1 MRTVKKNNNLII
13 TILIITIFI
22 VTIFVLLHILEFYK
36 SKTLTGTIINNN
48 SNYFEIITEND
59 SIYKFNYKT
68 IFDISD
74 NIKITYNK
82 KLDDSK
88 SIQKINIKQINKE
101 NITVD
106 IDNRA
111 LKLLNSMTLKEKIG
125 QLLLIRTPKIDKID
139 TIKKYNP
146 AGYILFQRDIK
157 NKTKEEL
164 INEISLFQE
173 TANIPMFIAIDEEG
187 GTVSRLSTNKNIV
200 KDPFLSPQELYKKGG
215 FEKIREDAIIKIN
228 LLKELGINMNLA
240 PVADIS
246 TDPTSFIYE
255 RSFGKN
261 KNETAKYIETV
272 LKNQSNDVSYVLK
285 HFPGY
290 SNNLDTHKGLAIDNR
305 PYKII
310 KNNDFLPFKV
320 GIKNG
325 ANAIMISHNIITSI
339 DNKPATLSRNIH
351 NILRNEL
358 NFNGII
364 ITDDMSMGAIKKYN
378 TNTPYIDS
386 VLAGNNV
393 IIVTDYI
400 DAYEE
405 IYNAV
410 IEDKITEELISKL
423 VLKTLQFKLNLNL
436 YN

>member
-68 IFDISD
+68 IFDIGD

-261 KNETAKYIETV
+261 KNETAKYIKTV

-325 ANAIMISHNIITSI
+325 ANAIMVSHNIITSI

>member
-68 IFDISD
+68 IFDIGD

-261 KNETAKYIETV
+261 KNETAKYIKTV
-272 LKNQSNDVSYVLK
+272 LKTQSNDVSYVLK

-325 ANAIMISHNIITSI
+325 ANAIMVSHNIITSI

>member
-68 IFDISD
+68 IFDIGD

-106 IDNRA
+106 IDNKA

-325 ANAIMISHNIITSI
+325 ANAIMVSHNIITSI

>member
-68 IFDISD
+68 IFDIGD

-101 NITVD
+101 NITID
-106 IDNRA
+106 IDNKA

-125 QLLLIRTPKIDKID
+125 QLLLIRTPKIDKIN

-164 INEISLFQE
+164 ISEISLFQE

-215 FEKIREDAIIKIN
+215 FKKIREDAIIKIN

-261 KNETAKYIETV
+261 KNETAKYIKTV
-272 LKNQSNDVSYVLK
+272 LKTQSNDVSYVLK

-325 ANAIMISHNIITSI
+325 ANAIMVSHNIITSI

>member
-48 SNYFEIITEND
+48 SNHFEIITEND

-68 IFDISD
+68 IFDIGD

-106 IDNRA
+106 IDNKA
-111 LKLLNSMTLKEKIG
+111 LKLLNNMTLKEKIG
-125 QLLLIRTPKIDKID
+125 QLLLIRTPEIDKID

-200 KDPFLSPQELYKKGG
+200 KDPFISPQELYKKGG
-215 FEKIREDAIIKIN
+215 FEKIREDSIIKMN

-261 KNETAKYIETV
+261 KNETAKYIKTV
-272 LKNQSNDVSYVLK
+272 LKTQSNDVSYVLK

-325 ANAIMISHNIITSI
+325 ANAIMVSHNIITSI

-386 VLAGNNV
+386 VLAGNNI

>member
-68 IFDISD
+68 IFDIGD

-106 IDNRA
+106 IDNKA

-261 KNETAKYIETV
+261 KNETAKYIKTV

-325 ANAIMISHNIITSI
+325 ANAIMVSHNIITSI

>member
-22 VTIFVLLHILEFYK
+22 VTFFVLLHILEFYK

-68 IFDISD
+68 IFDIGD

-88 SIQKINIKQINKE
+88 SVQKINIKQINKE

-106 IDNRA
+106 IDNKA

-261 KNETAKYIETV
+261 KNETAKYIKTV
-272 LKNQSNDVSYVLK
+272 LKTQSNDVSYVLK

-325 ANAIMISHNIITSI
+325 ANAILVSHNIITSI

>member
-68 IFDISD
+68 IFDIGD

-106 IDNRA
+106 IDNKA

-261 KNETAKYIETV
+261 KNETAKYIKTV
-272 LKNQSNDVSYVLK
+272 LKTQSNDVSYVLK

-325 ANAIMISHNIITSI
+325 ANAIMVSHNIITSI

>member
-48 SNYFEIITEND
+48 SNYLEIITEND

-68 IFDISD
+68 IFDIGD

-106 IDNRA
+106 IDNKA

-215 FEKIREDAIIKIN
+215 FEKIREDSIIKMN

-261 KNETAKYIETV
+261 KNETAKYIKTV
-272 LKNQSNDVSYVLK
+272 LKTQSNDVSYVLK

-325 ANAIMISHNIITSI
+325 ANAIMVSHNIITSI

-386 VLAGNNV
+386 VLAGNNI

>member
-22 VTIFVLLHILEFYK
+22 VTIFVLLYILEFYK

-48 SNYFEIITEND
+48 SNYLEIITEND

-68 IFDISD
+68 IFDIGD

-82 KLDDSK
+82 KLDDLK
-88 SIQKINIKQINKE
+88 SIQKINIKKINKE

-106 IDNRA
+106 IDNQA

-125 QLLLIRTPKIDKID
+125 QLLLVRTPEIDKID

-200 KDPFLSPQELYKKGG
+200 KDPFLSPQELYKIGG
-215 FEKIREDAIIKIN
+215 FEKIREDAIIKTN

-272 LKNQSNDVSYVLK
+272 LKTQSNDVSYVLK

-310 KNNDFLPFKV
+310 KNNDFFPFKV

-325 ANAIMISHNIITSI
+325 ANAIMVSHNIITSI

>member
-1 MRTVKKNNNLII
+1 MKKNNNLII

-48 SNYFEIITEND
+48 SNYLEIITEND

-68 IFDISD
+68 IFDIGD

-106 IDNRA
+106 IDNKA

-215 FEKIREDAIIKIN
+215 FEKIREDSIIKMN

-261 KNETAKYIETV
+261 KNETAKYIKTV
-272 LKNQSNDVSYVLK
+272 LKTQSNDVSYVLK

-325 ANAIMISHNIITSI
+325 ANAIMVSHNIITSI

>member
-48 SNYFEIITEND
+48 SNYLEIITEND

-68 IFDISD
+68 IFDIGD

-106 IDNRA
+106 IDNKA

-215 FEKIREDAIIKIN
+215 FEKIREDSIIKMN

-261 KNETAKYIETV
+261 KNETAKYIKTV
-272 LKNQSNDVSYVLK
+272 LKTQSNDVSYVLK

-325 ANAIMISHNIITSI
+325 ANAIMVSHNIITSI

>member
-68 IFDISD
+68 IFDIGD

-272 LKNQSNDVSYVLK
+272 LKTQSNDVSYVLK

-325 ANAIMISHNIITSI
+325 ANAIMVSHNIITSI

>member
-1 MRTVKKNNNLII
+1 
-13 TILIITIFI
+13 
-22 VTIFVLLHILEFYK
+22 
-36 SKTLTGTIINNN
+36 
-48 SNYFEIITEND
+48 
-59 SIYKFNYKT
+59 
-68 IFDISD
+68 
-74 NIKITYNK
+74 
-82 KLDDSK
+82 
-88 SIQKINIKQINKE
+88 
-101 NITVD
+101 
-106 IDNRA
+106 
-111 LKLLNSMTLKEKIG
+111 
-125 QLLLIRTPKIDKID
+125 
-139 TIKKYNP
+139 
-146 AGYILFQRDIK
+146 
-157 NKTKEEL
+157 
-164 INEISLFQE
+164 
-173 TANIPMFIAIDEEG
+173 
-187 GTVSRLSTNKNIV
+187 
-200 KDPFLSPQELYKKGG
+200 
-215 FEKIREDAIIKIN
+215 
-228 LLKELGINMNLA
+228 MNLA

-325 ANAIMISHNIITSI
+325 ANAIMVSHNIITSI